1 MQAPKLDIKLSDLTR
16 AKFIQVIF
24 VTNIQALLEIFISLY
39 ELRRSTLQEVF
50 LRPSEQFEAFN
61 ENDEFVQK
69 NYVSVDRDYNVEWN
83 SVPRMAFGI
92 IARNSHAKITIWR
105 FLIYNFFK
113 FQQSTVD
120 KMYDRCAVSVYG
132 GSKIL
137 ICNGGVGTGKTAF
150 IRHLLFRF
158 AKENF
163 MITNS
168 ILVCGRN
175 NALVDAMATTMMNKI
190 KSSSSNDIPN
200 KEIIEQVSK
209 YFGE

>member
-1 MQAPKLDIKLSDLTR
+1 MSKGTR
-16 AKFIQVIF
+16 SQ
-24 VTNIQALLEIFISLY
+24 
-39 ELRRSTLQEVF
+39 
-50 LRPSEQFEAFN
+50 
-61 ENDEFVQK
+61 
-69 NYVSVDRDYNVEWN
+69 
-83 SVPRMAFGI
+83 G
-92 IARNSHAKITIWR
+92 
-105 FLIYNFFK
+105 FLIYNSFE

-158 AKENF
+158 ARENF

-209 YFGE
+209 YFGEWDSNPHLSQDVGSKLNRPVFLLFLLQHVLENWQQWSGASAKSVSNDSIQNYKLWMWCLRPWTMPLICYSMWFYTLIRFVCPKRK